1 MANLEK
7 KQKKKTL
14 LEKSKSKICLPY
26 KGQWIVTPISCQQFK
41 ESVYHYNTDKM
52 TKLQLVPIKFKV
64 KGLVN
69 VDKSLKEMFK
79 KIKVSEFDLNLKV
92 EESEGETHIIN
103 LKANNIEN
111 SFEFFTK
118 PNVKLSI
125 TPSISSKYANKDQFN
140 KLLFM
145 PNNIVLNVE
154 ENCHED
160 SNELKFSMKSG
171 IILEGKINPP
181 MDGVNIYAYNKEKNE
196 LVAKTVSNANGT
208 YKIGPL
214 YTDYSYQIKA
224 LRDGYKIVQ
233 DAKNPNNFSA
243 EKLSFLRVKIVDTNQ
258 KPLSSVFLSL
268 SSADRGFKINNST
281 NAEGYFDFLEV
292 YSGDYYIKPF
302 FKEYK
307 FEPSQKLV
315 KIVGGQH
322 YEETLIG
329 HRIAFSIFGK
339 GNNKEFLLKNFIYFL
354 HFYFFL

>member
-1 MANLEK
+1 
-7 KQKKKTL
+7 
-14 LEKSKSKICLPY
+14 
-26 KGQWIVTPISCQQFK
+26 
-41 ESVYHYNTDKM
+41 M

-69 VDKSLKEMFK
+69 IDKSLKEMFK
-79 KIKVSEFDLNLKV
+79 KINVTLFDLNINIQ
-92 EESEGETHIIN
+92 EEEEGNKGTNTIN
-103 LKANNIEN
+103 IKAKDIEN
-111 SFEFFTK
+111 NFEFFTK
-118 PNVKLSI
+118 PNVKLTI
-125 TPSISSKYANKDQFN
+125 TPTISSKYANKDQFN

-145 PNNIVLNVE
+145 PSNFVLDVE
-154 ENCHED
+154 ESCHED
-160 SNELKFSMKSG
+160 SNELTFAMKSG

-181 MDGVNIYAYNKEKNE
+181 MDGVNIYAYNKERNE
-196 LVAKTVSNANGT
+196 LVAKTVSNKNGS

-233 DAKNPNNFSA
+233 DAKNTNNFSA
-243 EKLSFLRVKIVDTNQ
+243 EKLSFLRVKIVDTNN

-281 NAEGYFDFLEV
+281 NSEGYYDYSEI

-315 KIVGGQH
+315 KILGGQH
-322 YEETLIG
+322 YEETLVG
-329 HRIAFSIFGK
+329 VRYAFSIFGK
-339 GNNKEFLLKNFIYFL
+339 GKLNSL
-354 HFYFFL
+354 

>member
-1 MANLEK
+1 
-7 KQKKKTL
+7 
-14 LEKSKSKICLPY
+14 
-26 KGQWIVTPISCQQFK
+26 
-41 ESVYHYNTDKM
+41 M

-69 VDKSLKEMFK
+69 VDKSLKEMFR
-79 KIKVSEFDLNLKV
+79 KINVTVFDLNINIQEQD
-92 EESEGETHIIN
+92 EETKETKETN
-103 LKANNIEN
+103 SFALKAKNIEN
-111 SFEFFTK
+111 NFEFFTK
-118 PNVKLSI
+118 PNVKLII
-125 TPSISSKYANKDQFN
+125 TPTISSKYSNKDQFN

-145 PNNIVLNVE
+145 PSNIVLDVE

-160 SNELKFSMKSG
+160 YSELSFAMKSG

-181 MDGVNIYAYNKEKNE
+181 MDGVNIFAYNKEKNE
-196 LVAKTVSNANGT
+196 LVAKTVSNQNGS

-214 YTDYSYQIKA
+214 YTDYSYHIKA

-233 DAKNPNNFSA
+233 DPKNPNNFSA
-243 EKLSFLRVKIVDTNQ
+243 EKLSFLRVKIVDTNK

-281 NAEGYFDFLEV
+281 NSEGYYDFFEV

-315 KIVGGQH
+315 KILGGQH
-322 YEETLIG
+322 YEETLVG
-329 HRIAFSIFGK
+329 HRIAFSIYGK
-339 GNNKEFLLKNFIYFL
+339 GGDIIYL
-354 HFYFFL
+354 NI

>member
-1 MANLEK
+1 M
-7 KQKKKTL
+7 
-14 LEKSKSKICLPY
+14 
-26 KGQWIVTPISCQQFK
+26 VTPISCQQFK
-41 ESVYHYNTDKM
+41 ESVYQYNTDKM
-52 TKLQLVPIKFKV
+52 TKLQFIPIKFKV
-64 KGLVN
+64 KGLIN
-69 VDKSLKEMFK
+69 IDKSLKEMFR
-79 KIKVSEFDLNLKV
+79 KINITVFDLDIKIQER
-92 EESEGETHIIN
+92 EEGSKELIETNSFN
-103 LKANNIEN
+103 LKAKDVENN
-111 SFEFFTK
+111 FEFFTK
-118 PNVKLSI
+118 PNVKLII
-125 TPSISSKYANKDQFN
+125 TPSISSKYSNKDKFN

-145 PNNIVLNVE
+145 PNNIVLDVE
-154 ENCHED
+154 ENCHEN
-160 SNELKFSMKSG
+160 SNDLTFDMKSG

-181 MDGVNIYAYNKEKNE
+181 MDGVNIFAYNKERNE
-196 LVAKTVSNANGT
+196 LVAKTVSNQNGT

-233 DAKNPNNFSA
+233 DENNLNNFSA

-281 NAEGYFDFLEV
+281 NSEGYFDFFEI

-315 KIVGGQH
+315 KILGGQH
-322 YEETLIG
+322 YQETLVG

-339 GNNKEFLLKNFIYFL
+339 GKKIFLNIFNFFLKFLLNL
-354 HFYFFL
+354 